1 MGKKAVHFGA
11 GNIGTSSSAPMLV
24 PKLLT
29 SPDPTPAHCKAA
41 LVRPL
46 QRPVPT
52 LALAS
57 AADDWAT
64 LAW

>member
-11 GNIGTSSSAPMLV
+11 GNIGTSSSA

>member
-29 SPDPTPAHCKAA
+29 SPDPTPTHCK
-41 LVRPL
+41 P
-46 QRPVPT
+46 P
-52 LALAS
+52 
-57 AADDWAT
+57 
-64 LAW
+64 